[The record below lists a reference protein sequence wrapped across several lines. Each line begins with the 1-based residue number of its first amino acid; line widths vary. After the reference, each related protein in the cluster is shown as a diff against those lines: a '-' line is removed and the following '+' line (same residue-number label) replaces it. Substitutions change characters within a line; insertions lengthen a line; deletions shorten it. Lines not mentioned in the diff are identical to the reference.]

1 MITPELSDWLKQLQH
16 RKAAVVFGI
25 EAHVCMLQT
34 VADLLDDGYEVT
46 VLADGT
52 SAQQPHDVQF
62 AFELMRQWGAFVA
75 TSESLLFRLLRTAS
89 HEQFRTISALVKDR
103 IPYAHSQ

>member
-1 MITPELSDWLKQLQH
+1 MITPELSDWLKRIDD

-34 VADLLDDGYEVT
+34 VADLIDGGYEVT

-52 SAQQPHDVQF
+52 SAQQAHDVQL
-62 AFELMRQWGAFVA
+62 AFEQMRHWGASVV
-75 TSESLLFRLLRTAS
+75 TSESLLFRLMRTAG
-89 HEQFRTISALVKDR
+89 HEQFRKVSALVKDR
-103 IPYAHSQ
+103 IPYAHI